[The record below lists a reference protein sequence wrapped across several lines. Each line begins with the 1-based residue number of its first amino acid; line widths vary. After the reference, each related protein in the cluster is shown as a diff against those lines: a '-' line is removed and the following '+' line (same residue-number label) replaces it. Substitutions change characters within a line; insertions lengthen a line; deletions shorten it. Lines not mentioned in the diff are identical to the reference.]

1 MTSVHLERPATPAST
16 RRASQELRGFA
27 EALNAESDHACAVLA
42 AACLDATLAELFR
55 ANMSEH
61 VGAELFEASGAL
73 ASLSAKI
80 ELAFALGWLS
90 GAERDDLHGIRTVA
104 DTFARDLRHEVSF
117 GSPAIRAACEPLQ
130 HASVFLAEAGLP
142 DSVFATDLLRE
153 FRASARPRFELTIG
167 FLRQALIFRI
177 SQAEHAPMLPGLDA

>member
-1 MTSVHLERPATPAST
+1 MAMVQSERSSPAFAP
-16 RRASQELRGFA
+16 RRGSQELRGFA

-55 ANMSEH
+55 AHMTTEDPAALFD
-61 VGAELFEASGAL
+61 GAGPL
-73 ASLSAKI
+73 ASFGAKI
-80 ELAFALGWLS
+80 DVAYAMGWLS
-90 GAERDDLHGIRTVA
+90 LPERDDLHAVRAVGEG
-104 DTFARDLRHEVSF
+104 FARDLRHDLSF
-117 GSPAIRAACEPLQ
+117 GSPSVRAECEPLQ

-177 SQAEHAPMLPGLDA
+177 GQAEHAPPLPGLGS